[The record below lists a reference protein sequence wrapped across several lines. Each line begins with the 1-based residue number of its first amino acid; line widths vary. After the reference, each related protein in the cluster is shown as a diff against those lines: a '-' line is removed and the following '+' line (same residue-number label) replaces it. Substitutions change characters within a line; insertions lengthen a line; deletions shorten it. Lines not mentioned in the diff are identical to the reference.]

1 MHFCES
7 NSMQNH
13 FYIIST
19 FVPHI
24 NVTAG
29 LLVMIVLFG
38 VFINKAV
45 SSLAVVM
52 QKDKPEI

>member
-1 MHFCES
+1 
-7 NSMQNH
+7 MQNH

-19 FVPHI
+19 FVLHI
-24 NVTAG
+24 NVIAG

-52 QKDKPEI
+52 RKDKPGI